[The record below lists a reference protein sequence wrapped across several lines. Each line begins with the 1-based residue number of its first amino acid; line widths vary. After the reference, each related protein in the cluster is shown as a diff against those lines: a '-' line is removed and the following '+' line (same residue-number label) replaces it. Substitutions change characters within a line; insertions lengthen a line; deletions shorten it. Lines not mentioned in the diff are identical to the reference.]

1 MLKCEIRADDTLH
14 IEGYVNAVERDSLP
28 LIAPNI
34 GKCVEQ
40 IRAGAFG
47 AALASGAAVEMLENH
62 DPKRKLGSTAD
73 GTLTLAEDSI
83 GLRASAD
90 IADKDIIDKAKT
102 GQLKGWS
109 FGFTTVDYEVEK
121 RADNIPRRIVKAL
134 KLSEVSLIDGNF
146 KPCYPGT
153 LVEVRADG
161 MTEFRSDEEIEI
173 TDNSEQMTAA
183 PDYSYYE
190 RCIRLHELEMR
201 YNPYHDPSNG
211 RFASG
216 GGGGGN
222 VIYVAKGNKGQY
234 AEDKKEYGK
243 DIAVM
248 MSNPENYF
256 KVKKMSEQAM
266 SDYRKEQNKPYK
278 KQNYEEQLRLS
289 ELEKKWSGAYD
300 DMYDRY
306 RNSSTNNAK
315 VTVRK
320 GLKFSLNTPEYK
332 VYKQDRTR
340 YHLQGQMSFEG
351 LR

>member
-62 DPKRKLGSTAD
+62 DPQRKLGSTAD

-90 IADKDIIDKAKT
+90 IADKDIINKAKT

-173 TDNSEQMTAA
+173 TDNSEAA

-211 RFASG
+211 RFTSG

-222 VIYVAKGNKGQY
+222 VVYVAKGNKGQY
-234 AEDKKEYGK
+234 AADKAKYGK
-243 DIAVM
+243 DAAIM
-248 MSNPENYF
+248 MSNPDNYF
-256 KVKKMSEQAM
+256 KANRNTLAAWNDHKKANTVQSLKI
-266 SDYRKEQNKPYK
+266 YQN
-278 KQNYEEQLRLS
+278 QVNALNEMYE
-289 ELEKKWSGAYD
+289 
-300 DMYDRY
+300 RY
-306 RNSSTNNAK
+306 WNNGTK
-315 VTVRK
+315 INVRK

-340 YHLQGQMSFEG
+340 YHLKGQMSFEG

>member
-47 AALASGAAVEMLENH
+47 AALASGEAVEILENH

-73 GTLTLAEDSI
+73 GTLTLTEDSI

-90 IADKDIIDKAKT
+90 IADKDIINKAKT

-134 KLSEVSLIDGNF
+134 KLSEVSLVDGNF

-153 LVEVRADG
+153 LVEVRANG
-161 MTEFRSDEEIEI
+161 MTEFRSDDEIEI
-173 TDNSEQMTAA
+173 TDNSETA

-211 RFASG
+211 RFTSG

-222 VIYVAKGNKGQY
+222 VVYVAKGNKGQY
-234 AEDKKEYGK
+234 AADKKEYGQ
-243 DIAVM
+243 DIAIM

-256 KVKKMSEQAM
+256 KVKKKSEQAQDNYNKA
-266 SDYRKEQNKPYK
+266 SGKPYSVK
-278 KQNYEEQLRLS
+278 NYEEQLRLS
-289 ELEKKWSGAYD
+289 DLNKKWSNAQYD
-300 DMYDRY
+300 MWFRY
-306 RNSSTNNAK
+306 RNSSTNNVK

-340 YHLQGQMSFEG
+340 YHLQGQLSFEG

>member
-161 MTEFRSDEEIEI
+161 MTEFRSDDEIEI
-173 TDNSEQMTAA
+173 TDNSEAA

-211 RFASG
+211 RYAS
-216 GGGGGN
+216 GGGN
-222 VIYVAKGNKGQY
+222 VIYVAKGN
-234 AEDKKEYGK
+234 
-243 DIAVM
+243 
-248 MSNPENYF
+248 
-256 KVKKMSEQAM
+256 
-266 SDYRKEQNKPYK
+266 R
-278 KQNYEEQLRLS
+278 
-289 ELEKKWSGAYD
+289 
-300 DMYDRY
+300 
-306 RNSSTNNAK
+306 
-315 VTVRK
+315 
-320 GLKFSLNTPEYK
+320 
-332 VYKQDRTR
+332 
-340 YHLQGQMSFEG
+340 
-351 LR
+351 